1 MVFDSINIGDVLYLE
16 TTTGYSCVG
25 VVLFKGGDL
34 CEILIHDGS
43 IITNWDVKLW
53 EYLDIYNITE
63 SKLALVGSLIR
74 LLLLKSLGNRS

>member
-1 MVFDSINIGDVLYLE
+1 MVFDYIKIGDVLYIE
-16 TTTGYSCVG
+16 TTTGYCCVG

-43 IITNWDVKLW
+43 IITNCDVKLW
-53 EYLDIYNITE
+53 EYLDISNITE
-63 SKLALVGSLIR
+63 SKLVLVGSLIR